1 MGKLITLSVELA
13 STLTVCLAE
22 MESLPRECKIFNLW
36 WSESQLVGFWS
47 LKLNGFFR
55 CLLSL

>member
-22 MESLPRECKIFNLW
+22 MESVCL
-36 WSESQLVGFWS
+36 ESVKSSIYG
-47 LKLNGFFR
+47 G
-55 CLLSL
+55 LSLNW